1 MFSST
6 KKIEKAY
13 IFLKFAWIFFSDIC
27 TECLNPQV
35 RVNKMANILPPQFL
49 KLTSKAHPLIF
60 LWTRKGFEFPSEF
73 SLNFFSNLYMAPR
86 LRKSFNFMVLG
97 LLKKMHL
104 WVKKIF
110 PSNTLSQLL
119 TIITPG
125 RRKLPISP
133 KQCFLYFYLAERG

>member
-1 MFSST
+1 M
-6 KKIEKAY
+6 K
-13 IFLKFAWIFFSDIC
+13 FFSDIC

-49 KLTSKAHPLIF
+49 ELTSKAHPLIF
-60 LWTRKGFEFPSEF
+60 LWTRKGFEFSSEF

-104 WVKKIF
+104 WVKKNI
-110 PSNTLSQLL
+110 
-119 TIITPG
+119 
-125 RRKLPISP
+125 P
-133 KQCFLYFYLAERG
+133 KQHPLPVSYHYYSREEEITHFSKTMFFVFLPSRKGGGRVGGVGGLRSWKNDQD